1 MDFPHVEILEIKKNK
16 SFIAKE
22 TKIFKEEEKIHS
34 SAPVELVKIDNIS
47 KNVKKKKYLIKKRK
61 FSIIVAEFYS
71 QKSALLLKERINK
84 ELPNYDIKKLYIK
97 AKKTNKISLL
107 SGPYKSINSM
117 KNDYIELINF
127 GFEELDIA
135 INE

>member
-1 MDFPHVEILEIKKNK
+1 ML
-16 SFIAKE
+16 
-22 TKIFKEEEKIHS
+22 
-34 SAPVELVKIDNIS
+34 
-47 KNVKKKKYLIKKRK
+47 KKKKYLIKKRK

-84 ELPNYDIKKLYIK
+84 ELPNYDIKKLHIK